1 MHQLLRSQTLHWT
14 GYLLVLLALT
24 AVACLSPAVITPS
37 PAPPTPAVTPTQ
49 PESAEPP
56 PSSSPLVSSADDQET
71 LLIELYNLVNPAVV
85 HIRIFGVGN
94 FPLGSGSGFLV
105 DNDGHI
111 VTNNHVV
118 QGAEE
123 IEIVFWNAVRTRAQV
138 IGSDQD
144 ADFAVLEVESVPEG
158 VTPLELGDSDTVQ
171 VGQRVIAIGNPFG
184 LQGTMTEGIVS
195 GLGRRLESQRDSEND
210 GGRYSNPGIIQTDA
224 AINPGNSGGP
234 LLNLTGQVIGINTAI
249 RSLSGS
255 NSGVGFAAPVNTINK
270 LLPYLVRDG
279 FYTYSWMGIGSP
291 QEEIDLNMMEA
302 LDLPQ
307 LTGAYITNVVPDSPA
322 DRAGLQAADET
333 GRGGD
338 LLIAIDDNVLIDF
351 GDLLGYLV
359 AYTEPGQVVE
369 LTIIRDG
376 ETIDLPLTL
385 GERP

>member
-1 MHQLLRSQTLHWT
+1 MHQFLRSQTLHWT
-14 GYLLVLLALT
+14 SILLVLLALT
-24 AVACLSPAVITPS
+24 AVACLSPGAVTPS
-37 PAPPTPAVTPTQ
+37 PTLPPPSVTPTQ
-49 PESAEPP
+49 SESTELP
-56 PSSSPLVSSADDQET
+56 PSSSSPIAGTDDKET
-71 LLIELYNLVNPAVV
+71 ELIELYNLVNPAVV
-85 HIRIFGVGN
+85 HIRIFAMGN

-138 IGSDQD
+138 IGADQD
-144 ADFAVLEVESVPEG
+144 ADLAVLEAESIPEG
-158 VTPLELGDSDTVQ
+158 VTPLVLGDSEDVQ
-171 VGQRVIAIGNPFG
+171 VGQRVIAIGNPYG

-195 GLGRRLESQRDSEND
+195 GLGRRLESQRDSED
-210 GGRYSNPGIIQTDA
+210 GGGRYSNPDIIQTDA

-234 LLNLTGQVIGINTAI
+234 LLNLAGQIIGINSAI
-249 RSLSGS
+249 RSESGS
-255 NSGVGFAAPVNTINK
+255 NSGIGFAAPVNTISR
-270 LLPYLVRDG
+270 LLPYLIRDG

-291 QEEIDLNMMEA
+291 QGEIDLNMMEA

-307 LTGAYITNVVPDSPA
+307 TTGAYVTNVVPDSPA
-322 DRAGLQAADET
+322 DRAGLRAADET

-338 LLIAIDDNVLIDF
+338 LLVAIDGKVLIDF
-351 GDLLGYLV
+351 GDLISYLV

-369 LTIIRDG
+369 LTIVRDG